1 MIVMRRLI
9 SLIMFLILIAPFS
22 MNGQEV
28 SVNAA
33 FDTSRIFIG
42 DQINFSITIDQPLD
56 MRLSIPF
63 FKDSLSRKIEILSGP
78 SIDTATIDGNKIR
91 ITEKYRITSFDSG
104 FYMIDPVY
112 AEITDSNGLKRF
124 YSDYSILEVAR
135 VKLTPPDTSA
145 KIFDIAPPYRAP
157 LTLGEILPWL
167 LIALLTAAIIW
178 LILRLIKR
186 YKKTRKEI
194 IEPAFKEP
202 AHVIAF
208 RELENLQNEKLWQNG
223 ETKKYYTRLTE
234 IIRQYLENRFR
245 VYSLELTTS
254 ETLEALVRTGFKK
267 NESYNKLK
275 SVLTAADLVKFA
287 KYKPEPIENDTTF
300 TASWDFVSATKE
312 ADPVGEKMDVSEKN
326 GGEKA

>member
-1 MIVMRRLI
+1 MIVMRRFVYLLI
-9 SLIMFLILIAPFS
+9 FLLLIAPFS
-22 MNGQEV
+22 IKGQEV
-28 SVNAA
+28 SVSAA

-42 DQINFSITIDQPLD
+42 DQINFSITIDQPSDLK
-56 MRLSIPF
+56 LSIPF
-63 FKDSLSRKIEILSGP
+63 FKDSLSKKIEILSGP
-78 SIDTATIDGNKIR
+78 SIDTATINGNKIR

-112 AEITDSNGLKRF
+112 AEISDSTGLKRF

-145 KIFDIAPPYRAP
+145 KIFDIDAPYRAP

-167 LIALLTAAIIW
+167 LIALLSAVLIW

-186 YKKTRKEI
+186 FKKTKKEI

-208 RELENLQNEKLWQNG
+208 RELEILQNEKLWQNG

-234 IIRQYLENRFR
+234 IIRQYLENRFH

-254 ETLEALVRTGFKK
+254 ETLEALVKTGFKK

-300 TASWDFVSATKE
+300 TTSWDFVSATKE
-312 ADPVGEKMDVSEKN
+312 ADQVEEKIGGSEKN
-326 GGEKA
+326 GGEMA

>member
-1 MIVMRRLI
+1 MIVMKKQVL
-9 SLIMFLILIAPFS
+9 SLIFVFLIAPFS
-22 MNGQEV
+22 MKGQDV
-28 SVNAA
+28 SVTAA
-33 FDTSRIFIG
+33 FDTSRILIG
-42 DQINFSITIDQPLD
+42 DQINFSITIDQPSKLK
-56 MRLSIPF
+56 LSIPF
-63 FKDSLSRKIEILSGP
+63 YKDSLISRIEILSGP
-78 SIDTATIDGNKIR
+78 SIDTAAINADMIR

-104 FYMIDPVY
+104 FYMVDPVY
-112 AEITDSNGLKRF
+112 AEISDSNGLKRF

-135 VKLTPPDTSA
+135 VKLTPPDTSS
-145 KIFDIAPPYRAP
+145 KIFDIAAPYRAP

-167 LIALLTAAIIW
+167 LVALLSAVIIW

-186 YKKTRKEI
+186 FKKTKKEI
-194 IEPAFKEP
+194 IEPIIKEP

-208 RELENLQNEKLWQNG
+208 RELERLRNEKLWQNG

-234 IIRQYLENRFR
+234 IIRQYLENRFQ

-267 NESYNKLK
+267 NESFNKLK

-312 ADPVGEKMDVSEKN
+312 ADQAEGKIDVPEKN
-326 GGEKA
+326 GGEKV